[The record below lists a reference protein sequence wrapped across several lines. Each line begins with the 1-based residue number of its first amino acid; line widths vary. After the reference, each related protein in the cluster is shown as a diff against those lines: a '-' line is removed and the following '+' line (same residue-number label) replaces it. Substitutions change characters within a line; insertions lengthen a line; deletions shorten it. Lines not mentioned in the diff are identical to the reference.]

1 MTFSSTIA
9 HSLTSMKTQVEV
21 EIPVQVDILVTVRD
35 EAVVRV
41 PMTIPEAEALIHALQ
56 AAVTLQGRG
65 KSR

>member
-1 MTFSSTIA
+1 
-9 HSLTSMKTQVEV
+9 MKTQVEV